1 LSTCFFIFFAPFAV
15 ISPLFVYNAIEDIHM
30 KIDNTRVKN
39 ALRKKG
45 ITLSELARRI
55 GTDRS
60 NIYHYLR
67 GDYDP
72 KIEKVEAIAE
82 TLDVS
87 VAYLAGMT
95 DDPAP
100 TGDPGL
106 DSFLDNFIRSTQ
118 PGSFGA
124 ITVTEDDLQ
133 ILAAFHEADPLIQS
147 AVRRL
152 LDLEEAKS

>member
-1 LSTCFFIFFAPFAV
+1 
-15 ISPLFVYNAIEDIHM
+15 M
-30 KIDNTRVKN
+30 KIDNTRIKN
-39 ALRKKG
+39 ALRRKG
-45 ITLSELARRI
+45 ISVSELARRV

-72 KIEKVEAIAE
+72 KIEKVKQIAE
-82 TLDVS
+82 ALDVS
-87 VAYLAGMT
+87 VAYLTGMT

-118 PGSFGA
+118 PGSFGPV
-124 ITVTEDDLQ
+124 TVSEDDLQ

-152 LDLEEAKS
+152 LDLPKEADRNDE

>member
-1 LSTCFFIFFAPFAV
+1 
-15 ISPLFVYNAIEDIHM
+15 M
-30 KIDNTRVKN
+30 KIDNTRIKN
-39 ALRKKG
+39 ALRRKG
-45 ITLSELARRI
+45 ISVSELARRV

-72 KIEKVEAIAE
+72 KIEKVKQIAE
-82 TLDVS
+82 VLDVS
-87 VAYLAGMT
+87 VAYLTGMT

-118 PGSFGA
+118 PGSFGP

>member
-1 LSTCFFIFFAPFAV
+1 
-15 ISPLFVYNAIEDIHM
+15 M

-82 TLDVS
+82 TLGVS
-87 VAYLAGMT
+87 VAYLTGMT

-118 PGSFGA
+118 PGSFGPV
-124 ITVTEDDLQ
+124 TVTEGDLQ

>member
-1 LSTCFFIFFAPFAV
+1 
-15 ISPLFVYNAIEDIHM
+15 M

-82 TLDVS
+82 TLGVS
-87 VAYLAGMT
+87 VAYLTGMT
-95 DDPAP
+95 DDPVP

-118 PGSFGA
+118 PGSFGP

>member
-1 LSTCFFIFFAPFAV
+1 
-15 ISPLFVYNAIEDIHM
+15 M
-30 KIDNTRVKN
+30 KIDNSRIKKV
-39 ALRKKG
+39 LREKG
-45 ITLSELARRI
+45 VSVSELARRI

-72 KIEKVEAIAE
+72 KIEKVEQIAE
-82 TLDVS
+82 ALGVS
-87 VAYLAGMT
+87 VSYLTGIS

-106 DSFLDNFIRSTQ
+106 DDFLDRFIRSTQ
-118 PGSFGA
+118 PGSFGP
-124 ITVTEDDLQ
+124 VSVSPEDLE
-133 ILAAFHEADPLIQS
+133 ILAAFHEADPRIQS

-152 LDLEEAKS
+152 LDLEVTDNG

>member
-1 LSTCFFIFFAPFAV
+1 
-15 ISPLFVYNAIEDIHM
+15 M
-30 KIDNTRVKN
+30 KIDNSRIKKV
-39 ALRKKG
+39 LREKG
-45 ITLSELARRI
+45 VSVSELARRI

-72 KIEKVEAIAE
+72 KIEKVEQIAE
-82 TLDVS
+82 ALGVS
-87 VAYLAGMT
+87 VSYLTGMS

-106 DSFLDNFIRSTQ
+106 DDFLDRFIRSTQ
-118 PGSFGA
+118 PGSFGP
-124 ITVTEDDLQ
+124 VSVSPEDLE
-133 ILAAFHEADPLIQS
+133 ILAAFHEADPRIQS

-152 LDLEEAKS
+152 LDLEVTDNG

>member
-1 LSTCFFIFFAPFAV
+1 MEKM
-15 ISPLFVYNAIEDIHM
+15 IERMSDLM
-30 KIDNTRVKN
+30 RQKKIT
-39 ALRKKG
+39 AA
-45 ITLSELARRI
+45 ELARRI

-60 NIYHYLR
+60 TIGHYLR
-67 GDYDP
+67 GDYLP
-72 KIEKVEAIAE
+72 KYDKIQKIAD
-82 TLDVS
+82 TLGVS
-87 VAYLAGMT
+87 VSYLTGMT

>member
-1 LSTCFFIFFAPFAV
+1 
-15 ISPLFVYNAIEDIHM
+15 M
-30 KIDNTRVKN
+30 KIDNSRIKKV
-39 ALRKKG
+39 LREKG
-45 ITLSELARRI
+45 VSVSELARRI

-72 KIEKVEAIAE
+72 KIEKVEQIAE
-82 TLDVS
+82 ALGVS
-87 VAYLAGMT
+87 VSYLAGIS

-106 DSFLDNFIRSTQ
+106 DDFLDRFIRSTQ
-118 PGSFGA
+118 PGSFGP
-124 ITVTEDDLQ
+124 VSVSPEDLE
-133 ILAAFHEADPLIQS
+133 ILAAFHEADPRIQS

-152 LDLEEAKS
+152 LDLEVTDNG

>member
-1 LSTCFFIFFAPFAV
+1 
-15 ISPLFVYNAIEDIHM
+15 M

-82 TLDVS
+82 TLGVS
-87 VAYLAGMT
+87 VAYLTGMT

-118 PGSFGA
+118 PGSFGPV
-124 ITVTEDDLQ
+124 TVTEDDLQ